1 MIYVD
6 REHCTGCALCLDACS
21 SGALALHD
29 DVAFIDQELCEG
41 CQACVD
47 ICPTDAILVA
57 EIVEADQ
64 QPSAPIEAVSPPP
77 VEMITEQPRPDSSGL
92 GTVVGSALLD
102 VAPRLIN
109 LAVDW
114 LERRATPI
122 DQTSMIQNQT
132 TPQRR
137 VATRTDERQGRGRK
151 AGRKRRRRGRN
162 RNRT

>member
-6 REHCTGCALCLDACS
+6 REQCTGCALCLDACS

-47 ICPTDAILVA
+47 VCPTGAILVA
-57 EIVEADQ
+57 EIIDTEEDV
-64 QPSAPIEAVSPPP
+64 STPIETVSSPA
-77 VEMITEQPRPDSSGL
+77 VEMITEQPRPDSPGL

-102 VAPRLIN
+102 VAPRLIH

-132 TPQRR
+132 APQRR
-137 VATRTDERQGRGRK
+137 VATRTDQRQGRGRK
-151 AGRKRRRRGRN
+151 AGRRRRRRGRN

>member
-1 MIYVD
+1 VIYVD
-6 REHCTGCALCLDACS
+6 REQCTGCALCLDACS
-21 SGALALHD
+21 AGALALRD

-47 ICPTDAILVA
+47 VCPTGAILVA
-57 EIVEADQ
+57 EIVPAEE
-64 QPSAPIEAVSPPP
+64 SSSTPIETVSSPP
-77 VEMITEQPRPDSSGL
+77 VEMVTEQPRPDSPGL

-102 VAPRLIN
+102 VAPRLIH

-122 DQTSMIQNQT
+122 DQNSMIQNQT
-132 TPQRR
+132 NPQRR
-137 VATRTDERQGRGRK
+137 VATRSDQRQGRGRK
-151 AGRKRRRRGRN
+151 AGRRRRRRGRN